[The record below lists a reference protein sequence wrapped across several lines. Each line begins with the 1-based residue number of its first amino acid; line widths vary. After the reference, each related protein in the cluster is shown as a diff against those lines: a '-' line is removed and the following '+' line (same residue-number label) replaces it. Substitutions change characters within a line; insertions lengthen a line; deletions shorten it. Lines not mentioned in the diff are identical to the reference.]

1 VPIGTPF
8 QKKIWCLLSEIRM
21 GETLSYIDIAIQY
34 ENSKAVR
41 ALGAAI
47 KKNSIMI
54 FIPCHKVI
62 GSNGSM
68 VEYLGGLLNKI

>member
-1 VPIGTPF
+1 
-8 QKKIWCLLSEIRM
+8 M
-21 GETLSYIDIAIQY
+21 GETRSYIDIAIQY
-34 ENSKAVR
+34 ENSKAAR

-47 KKNSIMI
+47 GKNYIMI

-68 VEYLGGLLNKI
+68 V